1 MEKLQDTYTTG
12 GNIHTHT
19 HIHTHTYIY
28 MYIKWYRHFGKQF
41 GSSSNDST
49 EYYNLI
55 YTPEKSKH
63 IFTQNLYVSVHNSII
78 QNSQK
83 SVNNP
88 TVHQPMNK

>member
-12 GNIHTHT
+12 GNTHTHT

-63 IFTQNLYVSVHNSII
+63 IFTQKLVRKCSQQHYSKQSKKCKQPNSPST
-78 QNSQK
+78 NE
-83 SVNNP
+83 
-88 TVHQPMNK
+88 